1 MDHQTTTALLL
12 LVRRFVSQCH
22 PDAEA
27 ALFAGSRSR
36 GEGATGSDCDVILL
50 FGKLPHGA
58 WRETSTFE
66 GQLIEAFAH
75 DLGTLAYFCR
85 EIDRP
90 SGFPVLPT
98 MIVEGIPA
106 LSERCALVQQ
116 ARQIAAETLQS
127 GPPPLAAE
135 TVRARRYAITT
146 MAATL
151 TDGPGDGIAI
161 AVGAALYIALGDF
174 ALRATGRWSATGKAI
189 PRALAA
195 MDPSLAAQFTTAF
208 VTLFASNNGA
218 PVQSLVDAVLAPHGG
233 RLRAGYRQVAPAAW
247 RI

>member
-1 MDHQTTTALLL
+1 MDHQTTSASLL

-22 PDAEA
+22 PNAEA

-50 FGKLPHGA
+50 FRKLPHGA

-98 MIVEGIPA
+98 MTVEGIPA

-127 GPPPLAAE
+127 GPPPLTAE
-135 TVRARRYAITT
+135 TVRAGRYAITT

-151 TDGPGDGIAI
+151 TDDPGEGVVIA
-161 AVGAALYIALGDF
+161 AGAALYIALGDF
-174 ALRATGRWSATGKAI
+174 ALRARGRWSATGKAI

-208 VTLFASNNGA
+208 VGQFASNNGA
-218 PVQSLVDAVLAPHGG
+218 PVQSLVNAVLASHGG
-233 RLRAGYRQVAPAAW
+233 RLRAGYRQVAPAAL